1 MYLIRLPNFSV
12 FCVFCEF
19 RGILRIYLNFAAP
32 PPREI
37 SEALAFVDFLYHV
50 ETDNVSFLWK
60 NSSCKAKSVPYGT
73 TNGQRFWGLMLQ
85 SLNVINFW
93 PGSSKKPG
101 QHPWLK
107 SLRPGRPGFFDQACP
122 ESSALKVTRPGR
134 PSFGGQRCQESLAA
148 AMLAGLYQAAFSW

>member
-1 MYLIRLPNFSV
+1 MYLIRFLPNFSI
-12 FCVFCEF
+12 FCVFLWISRDFADLPEF
-19 RGILRIYLNFAAP
+19 CGFATGQNIRSPGFCRFFCIY
-32 PPREI
+32 
-37 SEALAFVDFLYHV
+37 V

-60 NSSCKAKSVPYGT
+60 NSSCQAKSVLHGK

-101 QHPWLK
+101 QRPWLK
-107 SLRPGRPGFFDQACP
+107 SLRPGRPGFFDQACR
-122 ESSALKVTRPGR
+122 ESSALKVTRR
-134 PSFGGQRCQESLAA
+134 PSFGGQGCQESLAA